1 MKSFGFEN
9 LNNLLGGISEWT
21 GSKKTNWL
29 NLLENMV

>member
-21 GSKKTNWL
+21 GSKKN
-29 NLLENMV
+29 